1 MQVSDNKNNHQD
13 DYDAIEYV
21 VTVKRRSIW
30 RRLGCGLGIIG
41 WLAFISLPMI
51 FIVLAVRG
59 QITIPR
65 GGDIPNPDS
74 YPRLQVRLVTE
85 MDFRGLNITS
95 TMVER
100 DGSDALC
107 VQTDVR
113 FMLWEGEGDPAVYCE
128 CYTRADSGA
137 AWDLTEARE
146 GACE

>member
-1 MQVSDNKNNHQD
+1 VSESKNNHHG
-13 DYDAIEYV
+13 DYDVIEYV
-21 VTVKRRSIW
+21 VKTRRRSIW

-74 YPRLQVRLVTE
+74 YPYLQVRLVTE

-107 VQTDVR
+107 VQTNVR
-113 FMLWEGEGDPAVYCE
+113 FILWQGEGEPATYCE
-128 CYTRADSGA
+128 CYTRAGSDA
-137 AWDLTEARE
+137 VWDVMEARE